1 MLVIPPVSDGL
12 RVLGARYNHRNFAFS
27 KIRGIHFLEVI
38 ESPPVVEVRPPIS
51 ERKPGTRSSRT
62 ENQCR
67 FHRYKSLYPGWA
79 YSALVHHTEALKA
92 PSCNIG

>member
-62 ENQCR
+62 ETNGGFTDTKTCIR
-67 FHRYKSLYPGWA
+67 GRLT
-79 YSALVHHTEALKA
+79 VHWRTTLK
-92 PSCNIG
+92 P